1 MFKKSPMFE
10 LTKFPVL
17 KEIIPNNLSNIIL
30 IELRN
35 YKNNPL
41 EFSLKTFITDFL
53 PKIIIIVIKS

>member
-10 LTKFPVL
+10 LNKFPVL
-17 KEIIPNNLSNIIL
+17 KEIIPNNLNNIIL

-35 YKNNPL
+35 YKNHPL
-41 EFSLKTFITDFL
+41 EFSLKTFTTDFH

>member
-1 MFKKSPMFE
+1 MFE

-35 YKNNPL
+35 YKNHPL